1 MALCLLSFFVPVGTV
16 IPQRKKP
23 SPEKTPET
31 TVSRGTTLVAGK
43 CLPTTL
49 ARNAGAAIPHTLL
62 SEGHLPDAFPRKP
75 CRRTRTLLR
84 LADGPCRVF
93 LPFPDFM
100 DVLYHGK
107 ITLSKVFSLSS
118 HILEAC
124 PRKRAR
130 LPAKICKSDKA
141 SRESVGQ
148 KAEARGPNREM
159 IGAEVMIP
167 ALIPSFRIVRRGRFA
182 SGLTGSTASRCCPG
196 RYRPAAAAGRWGRWC
211 SPPFAGPR

>member
-84 LADGPCRVF
+84 LADGLLPGTSSVPRFYVPYFITVKRRCQRFFRATLTFWKPDQENKHAFPKKSANLTRECRDGA
-93 LPFPDFM
+93 LRKAAYPS
-100 DVLYHGK
+100 K
-107 ITLSKVFSLSS
+107 TLW
-118 HILEAC
+118 I
-124 PRKRAR
+124 
-130 LPAKICKSDKA
+130 
-141 SRESVGQ
+141 
-148 KAEARGPNREM
+148 
-159 IGAEVMIP
+159 
-167 ALIPSFRIVRRGRFA
+167 
-182 SGLTGSTASRCCPG
+182 
-196 RYRPAAAAGRWGRWC
+196 
-211 SPPFAGPR
+211 